1 MDYIAMIHDKL
12 GNGAPAHIYAFKK
25 VNAQVS
31 ERVRKYLEN
40 KAYQTVSRKLFSI
53 YRFTI
58 ANVVKEQ
65 QFSII

>member
-31 ERVRKYLEN
+31 HDQRIAAIQTQFDQERARLPK
-40 KAYQTVSRKLFSI
+40 
-53 YRFTI
+53 
-58 ANVVKEQ
+58 
-65 QFSII
+65 